1 MSAAHN
7 VYVPEGTLGVLDAG
21 EIPVQTA
28 DWSNGLA
35 VPMSHGALVVTGIH
49 TGEIRATATPMTGA
63 PSGPAD
69 DLWEEIVE
77 VSVHAPTGG
86 LRVESLEQGPVDGLA
101 HLSPAGP
108 GWYRLRVHARGR
120 GILPDKTSSEP
131 VEDYLVMTWP
141 APRADA
147 DILRTNDRLEHD
159 LAHAIGT
166 PQPQPPAPA
175 RSREQGAGDARR
187 RLLRG

>member
-7 VYVPEGTLGVLDAG
+7 VYVPEGTFGVLDAG

-35 VPMSHGALVVTGIH
+35 VPMTHGALIVTGIH
-49 TGEIRATATPMTGA
+49 IGEVLATATAMTG
-63 PSGPAD
+63 PPLGPAD
-69 DLWEEIVE
+69 DFWEEIVE
-77 VSVHAPTGG
+77 VSAHAPTGG

-101 HLSPAGP
+101 PLSPAGP

-120 GILPDKTSSEP
+120 DTLPDKTGPEP

-147 DILRTNDRLEHD
+147 DILRTSDRLEHD
-159 LAHAIGT
+159 LAHAADT

-175 RSREQGAGDARR
+175 RSKEQETLRR

>member
-7 VYVPEGTLGVLDAG
+7 VYVPENTFGVLDAG

-35 VPMSHGALVVTGIH
+35 VPMSHGALIVTGIH
-49 TGEIRATATPMTGA
+49 TGEIRATATPMTG
-63 PSGPAD
+63 PPPGPAD
-69 DLWEEIVE
+69 GSWEEIVE
-77 VSVHAPTGG
+77 VSVHAPMGG

-101 HLSPAGP
+101 PLSPAGP

-120 GILPDKTSSEP
+120 STLPDKTSPEP
-131 VEDYLVMTWP
+131 VEDYLVVTWP
-141 APRADA
+141 APWADA
-147 DILRTNDRLEHD
+147 DILRTSDRLEHD
-159 LAHAIGT
+159 LATASST
-166 PQPQPPAPA
+166 PQPQPSAPA
-175 RSREQGAGDARR
+175 RSKEQEMLRR

>member
-7 VYVPEGTLGVLDAG
+7 VYVPEGTFGVLDAG

-35 VPMSHGALVVTGIH
+35 VPMSHGALIVTGIH
-49 TGEIRATATPMTGA
+49 TGEIRATATPMTG
-63 PSGPAD
+63 PPPGPAD

-86 LRVESLEQGPVDGLA
+86 LQVESLEQGPVDGLA
-101 HLSPAGP
+101 PLSPAGP

-120 GILPDKTSSEP
+120 STLPDKTSPEP

-141 APRADA
+141 APWADA
-147 DILRTNDRLEHD
+147 DILRRSDRQEHD
-159 LAHAIGT
+159 LAHAADA
-166 PQPQPPAPA
+166 PQPQQPAPA
-175 RSREQGAGDARR
+175 RSKEQETLRR

>member
-1 MSAAHN
+1 M
-7 VYVPEGTLGVLDAG
+7 
-21 EIPVQTA
+21 
-28 DWSNGLA
+28 
-35 VPMSHGALVVTGIH
+35 
-49 TGEIRATATPMTGA
+49 
-63 PSGPAD
+63 
-69 DLWEEIVE
+69 E
-77 VSVHAPTGG
+77 VSAHAPTGG

-101 HLSPAGP
+101 PLSPAGP

-120 GILPDKTSSEP
+120 DTLPDKTGPEP

-147 DILRTNDRLEHD
+147 DILRTSDRLEHD
-159 LAHAIGT
+159 LAHAADT

-175 RSREQGAGDARR
+175 RSKEQETLRR